1 MNDLFSG
8 VTRTEYIIDEC
19 GLKIPYSD
27 FDRPKEYYDDLC
39 NRTFTSKQYAEMC
52 ALKDKLLTL
61 YDRRWKLAKE
71 VIDLIA
77 REIDIDPEDTSHY
90 LYGVMQ
96 VKGEFSSPLVERMR
110 NWFDKSGDKVKLKKR
125 ITELE
130 AQLEALR
137 AAIKG

>member
-1 MNDLFSG
+1 MNELFSG

-27 FDRPKEYYDDLC
+27 FDRPDEYYIDLL
-39 NRTFTSKQYAEMC
+39 NRTYTGEQYADMC
-52 ALKDKLLTL
+52 KFKDKTIAL
-61 YDRRWKLAKE
+61 YDRRWKSAKE

-77 REIDIDPEDTSHY
+77 REIDIDPETSGLY